1 MRTAFHKLAAQ
12 LDHRW
17 AQPRMSAYLEGDL
30 TERQARRL
38 HSHVSICPECRRVLE
53 RLSTLLRTLPLLR
66 ERGARD
72 SSVADRTVDAVN
84 RRL

>member
-1 MRTAFHKLAAQ
+1 MSTALHKLAARRE
-12 LDHRW
+12 HGW

-38 HSHVSICPECRRVLE
+38 HSHASICPECRRVLE
-53 RLSTLLRTLPLLR
+53 RLSALLRTLPLLR
-66 ERGARD
+66 ERNARD
-72 SSVADRTVDAVN
+72 SGVADRAVDAVN